1 MCDGIGSFWWTTDRL
16 GMVPLPI
23 SLIDLTR
30 APIETRQPW
39 MSRQFDCSA
48 FGQIGMAFAVAHFDC
63 TTRSFVSIDTHKFTP
78 MSIGPFFPS
87 YLTVLSK
94 MVRPSC
100 YCEAS
105 NGAPAQKLM
114 FVVGLG
120 GCVRIV

>member
-48 FGQIGMAFAVAHFDC
+48 FGQIGMASTVAHFDC
-63 TTRSFVSIDTHKFTP
+63 TTRSFVSIDTQIH
-78 MSIGPFFPS
+78 
-87 YLTVLSK
+87 
-94 MVRPSC
+94 
-100 YCEAS
+100 S
-105 NGAPAQKLM
+105 NEYWSLLPVIFDCFIKDGSP
-114 FVVGLG
+114 
-120 GCVRIV
+120 